1 MPKTDFAG
9 MAAALEA
16 VRSDPAPILVVTHE
30 WPDGDAVGSACGL
43 CTLLRDNGFRAEFF
57 LAAQMPDCYR
67 PFLPFLSA
75 EFTAEEINTKF
86 SLVLNADASTV
97 KRMQLGPAEFA
108 SITIPVVTFDHHPD
122 DEMFGTL
129 TCLDP
134 EASSTAELIYYFA
147 VSQGWKISPLSA
159 TFLLLGIVTDTGCF
173 KFTNTSAKSHRAA
186 AALLELG
193 ADHDRIINEVYL
205 SKPLNMVRFES
216 ELFSGIRTAFDGKFA
231 WISVPRE
238 LLDKYD
244 VNLRNTEQLIEL
256 VRGIQGVVVAALVKP
271 TSNPGIYRVSMRS
284 KAPEI
289 SVGRI
294 ARALKGG
301 GHEMAAGCSIFAKT
315 QEEAGEVLLRYV
327 RKEMNHE
334 I

>member
-1 MPKTDFAG
+1 MPATDFTGVAS
-9 MAAALEA
+9 ALEA
-16 VRSDPAPILVVTHE
+16 VREFPAPILVVTHE
-30 WPDGDAVGSACGL
+30 WPDGDAVGTACGL

-67 PFLPFLSA
+67 SFLPFPSA
-75 EFTAEEINTKF
+75 EFTAEEINTKY
-86 SLVLNADASTV
+86 SMVLNVDASTV
-97 KRMQLGPAEFA
+97 KRMQLGPADFA
-108 SITIPVVTFDHHPD
+108 SVTVPVVTFDHHPD
-122 DEMFGTL
+122 DEMFGDL

-134 EASSTAELIYYFA
+134 EASSTAELVARFA
-147 VSQGWKISPLSA
+147 RSQGWKISPESA
-159 TFLLLGIVTDTGCF
+159 TLLMLGVMTDTGCF
-173 KFTNTSAKSHRAA
+173 RFTNTTAEAHRVAA
-186 AALLELG
+186 ELLALG
-193 ADHDRIINEVYL
+193 ADQDRIVNEVYL

-216 ELFSGIRTAFDGKFA
+216 ELFSNIQTAYDGRFA

-256 VRGIQGVVVAALVKP
+256 VRGIRGVVVAALIKP
-271 TSNPGIYRVSMRS
+271 TSNPGIFRVSMRS
-284 KAPEI
+284 KDADI

-301 GHEMAAGCSIFAKT
+301 GHEMAAGCSIFAKN
-315 QEEAGEVLLRYV
+315 QAEASEVLLRYV

>member
-1 MPKTDFAG
+1 MPATDFSG

-16 VRSDPAPILVVTHE
+16 VRSNPAPVLVVTHE

-57 LAAQMPDCYR
+57 LAEQMPDCYR
-67 PFLPFLSA
+67 PFLPYPPA
-75 EFTAEEINTKF
+75 TFTAEEINTKF
-86 SLVLNADASTV
+86 SLVLNVDASTV
-97 KRMQLGPAEFA
+97 KRMQLGPAQFA
-108 SITIPVVTFDHHPD
+108 SVQIPVVTFDHHPD
-122 DEMFGTL
+122 DELFGTL

-134 EASSTAELIYYFA
+134 EASSTAELIYHFA
-147 VSQGWKISPLSA
+147 AAQGWTISPLAA
-159 TFLLLGIVTDTGCF
+159 TFLLLGITTDTGCF
-173 KFTNTSAKSHRAA
+173 RFTNTRAASHRAA

-231 WISVPRE
+231 WISIPRE
-238 LLDKYD
+238 LLEKYD

-256 VRGIQGVVVAALVKP
+256 VRGIQGVVIAALVKP
-271 TSNPGIYRVSMRS
+271 TSNPGIFRVSMRS
-284 KAPEI
+284 KDPDL

-294 ARALKGG
+294 ARGLKGG
-301 GHEMAAGCSIFAKT
+301 GHEMAAGCSVFAKN
-315 QEEAGEVLLRYV
+315 QEEACEVLLRHV

>member
-1 MPKTDFAG
+1 MPETDFAG

-16 VRSDPAPILVVTHE
+16 VRENPAPVLVVTHE

-43 CTLLRDNGFRAEFF
+43 CTLLRDNGYREEIF
-57 LAAQMPDCYR
+57 LAEQMPDCYR
-67 PFLPFLSA
+67 PFLPYPSA
-75 EFTAEEINTKF
+75 AFTAEEINTKF

-108 SITIPVVTFDHHPD
+108 SVTIPVATFDHHPD

-147 VSQGWKISPLSA
+147 VSQNWTISPLAA
-159 TFLLLGIVTDTGCF
+159 TFLLLGITTDTGCF
-173 KFTNTSAKSHRAA
+173 RFTNTRAKTHRAA

-205 SKPLNMVRFES
+205 SKPLNMVKFES
-216 ELFSGIRTAFDGKFA
+216 ELFSGIRTAYDGRFA
-231 WISVPRE
+231 WISIPRE

-256 VRGIQGVVVAALVKP
+256 VRGIQGVMIAALIKP
-271 TSNPGIYRVSMRS
+271 TSNPGIFRVSMRS
-284 KAPEI
+284 KDPNL

-294 ARALKGG
+294 ARSLKGG

-315 QEEAGEVLLRYV
+315 QEEASEVLLRYV

>member
-1 MPKTDFAG
+1 MKTDFR
-9 MAAALEA
+9 ALTPAEVIGELQKPMPTVVLFH
-16 VRSDPAPILVVTHE
+16 VR
-30 WPDGDAVGSACGL
+30 PDGDAVGSACGL

-67 PFLPFLSA
+67 PFLPYPFA

-97 KRMQLGPAEFA
+97 KRMQLGPADFA
-108 SITIPVVTFDHHPD
+108 SITIPVLTFDHHPD

-147 VSQGWKISPLSA
+147 VSQGWKISPSAA
-159 TFLLLGIVTDTGCF
+159 TFLLLGITTDTGCF
-173 KFTNTSAKSHRAA
+173 RFTNTRPASHRAA

-193 ADHDRIINEVYL
+193 ADQDRIVNEVYL

-284 KAPEI
+284 KDPDI

-294 ARALKGG
+294 ARGLKGG
-301 GHEMAAGCSIFAKT
+301 GHEMAAGCSVFAKT
-315 QEEAGEVLLRYV
+315 QEEASEVRLRHV

-334 I
+334 V

>member
-1 MPKTDFAG
+1 MSATDFSG

-16 VRSDPAPILVVTHE
+16 VRSHPAPVLVVTHE

-57 LAAQMPDCYR
+57 LAEQMPDCYR
-67 PFLPFLSA
+67 PFLPYPSA
-75 EFTAEEINTKF
+75 AFTAEEINTKF

-97 KRMQLGPAEFA
+97 KRMQHGPAEFA
-108 SITIPVVTFDHHPD
+108 SVTIPVITFDHHPD

-134 EASSTAELIYYFA
+134 EASSTAELVYYFA
-147 VSQGWKISPLSA
+147 VSQGWTISPLAA
-159 TFLLLGIVTDTGCF
+159 TFLLLGITTDTGCF
-173 KFTNTSAKSHRAA
+173 RFTNTRAKTHRAA

-205 SKPLNMVRFES
+205 SKPLNMVKFES

-231 WISVPRE
+231 WIYIPRE

-256 VRGIQGVVVAALVKP
+256 VRGIQGVVIAALIKP
-271 TSNPGIYRVSMRS
+271 TSNPGIFRVSMRS
-284 KAPEI
+284 KDPDL

-294 ARALKGG
+294 ARGLKGG

-315 QEEAGEVLLRYV
+315 QEEASEVLLRHV